1 MGEIPEELERWRARR
16 QAELTSAESW
26 LGLVG
31 LFRLEPWLNRA
42 GSADD
47 ASVRLQ
53 ARIERD
59 PKAALGSR
67 GYGNGRVCRGAMA
80 LDKSARA
87 FGCGDR
93 ESSVLNRA
101 ERGVPRTV

>member
-1 MGEIPEELERWRARR
+1 MSEIPEELERWQARC
-16 QAELTSAESW
+16 QAELSSPGNW
-26 LGLVG
+26 PGLVG

-67 GYGNGRVCRGAMA
+67 
-80 LDKSARA
+80 
-87 FGCGDR
+87 
-93 ESSVLNRA
+93 
-101 ERGVPRTV
+101 